1 MIKRAL
7 IIIFFIINLTN
18 ISFADLSHNLGNN
31 PQQPA
36 TNPASDKLKFEAS
49 VNDAIETGNWD
60 GIDLEKVAKDSVIM
74 NRMDPKD
81 IPNGI
86 LKDHFDK
93 IPDKKKEGLSSTQ
106 LGTAGKEQW
115 GDLGQYNKDAMSE
128 AIASEYPNA
137 GKVTPK
143 EGDTIDDSGTLTRKD
158 GSTLDL
164 NNFKKPVS
172 DDGDKTTV
180 GDNTLDQGTG
190 GTATDDSISF
200 DDTQGFTSGSGTY
213 FPQASGFT
221 WFDYGGYKFNTG
233 SVKDGPLHLNNANNV
248 EKQGGIVTAD
258 TITQGSTTLTQT
270 VNGQPSSFTTTFD
283 NVQQAYFMPNSFAF
297 QSVDSLTITQNT
309 TSLTYIISDANNIT
323 FDGQNLLIDH
333 ADSVIIGNNI
343 IAANADNIKIPF
355 TFTYELF
362 DISFELDNYQE
373 ILVERSDL
381 VQIGDRT
388 YTNLSNARFI
398 TNNDTIVYANVT
410 AKTHNIY
417 EFENPLFDEFYFV

>member
-1 MIKRAL
+1 MQKKSYIYLLLFIL
-7 IIIFFIINLTN
+7 IIVFTCPTYSDSTGAWNSGAATK
-18 ISFADLSHNLGNN
+18 
-31 PQQPA
+31 PA
-36 TNPASDKLKFEAS
+36 TTEFKPGEYSWATCCEDVPADFDWTSLD
-49 VNDAIETGNWD
+49 ETHVT
-60 GIDLEKVAKDSVIM
+60 K
-74 NRMDPKD
+74 
-81 IPNGI
+81 IPA
-86 LKDHFDK
+86 DK
-93 IPDKKKEGLSSTQ
+93 IPVNKIQDVQGKLGKFQIAKLNTDQVQSVNWDDMGAKVKDLGDKVNDLKPEQATETVYNNLDDTQKKNLN
-106 LGTAGKEQW
+106 
-115 GDLGQYNKDAMSE
+115 GDLWKEFMAKDK
-128 AIASEYPNA
+128 PLT
-137 GKVTPK
+137 GLQDGTPK
-143 EGDTIDDSGTLTRKD
+143 EVAKGLQQQGHAVDNIDFGITPVNYDSGTLYVDPQNNPTTINLNSFD
-158 GSTLDL
+158 SGSH
-164 NNFKKPVS
+164 
-172 DDGDKTTV
+172 
-180 GDNTLDQGTG
+180 
-190 GTATDDSISF
+190 SISV
-200 DDTQGFTSGSGTY
+200 GPRGV
-213 FPQASGFT
+213 
-221 WFDYGGYKFNTG
+221 
-233 SVKDGPLHLNNANNV
+233 VKIDNRLSIRNANNV
-248 EKQGGIVTAD
+248 GASGNIITAD
-258 TITQGSTTLTQT
+258 SIKEGSTTLTQT

-283 NVQQAYFMPNSFAF
+283 NVQQAYFMPDSFAF

-309 TSLTYIISDANNIT
+309 TALTYIISDANNIT